1 MNLVEKALE
10 LYPETRSDDKKL
22 ILTVWWLQDHDY
34 ERDFRHFFQTK
45 AISPET
51 IRRRRQKL
59 QQEGHYKATESVE
72 ELRYELFKQNRWT
85 RGSAVAE
92 EIR

>member
-34 ERDFRHFFQTK
+34 EKDFRHFFQTK

-59 QQEGHYKATESVE
+59 QEQGRYKATQSVE
-72 ELRYELFKQNRWT
+72 DLRYELFKQNRWT
-85 RGSAVAE
+85 RGSVVAE

>member
-22 ILTVWWLQDHDY
+22 ILTVWWLQDREY
-34 ERDFRHFFQTK
+34 TRDFVHFFQHK

-51 IRRRRQKL
+51 IRRRRQLL
-59 QQEGHYKATESVE
+59 QEKGQYKATEKVE
-72 ELRYELFKQNRWT
+72 ENRYNLFKQNRWS
-85 RGSAVAE
+85 RGAVVAE
-92 EIR
+92 EIM